1 MDIKFTPSVSMPEN
15 LYPQPAS
22 KLLPDWYKNTDSYYT
37 KEKKPTHDNVIPETI
52 KKCLPVFDA
61 ITSGYIIK
69 TFADVF
75 VTQNPNEIYYSWNSK
90 LENGHDPLEFHKT
103 AQAPQ
108 HPLRMGDNPY
118 PKWHNPWSIKT
129 PPGYSCL
136 FITPLHRD
144 LPFSILPGIVD
155 TDKFITNIHFP
166 FVLTNTNFEGLI
178 PIGTPMA
185 QIIPFKRDSWKLS
198 IGTEKD
204 QKEQQKYFN
213 IMIRKMYD
221 RYKTMGWNKKE
232 FR

>member
-1 MDIKFTPSVSMPEN
+1 MDIKFTPSIHLPEY

-22 KLLPDWYKNTDSYYT
+22 KMLPDWYKKTDSYWT
-37 KEKKPTHDNVIPETI
+37 KEKKPTMDNTLPQTI

-69 TFADVF
+69 TVADVF
-75 VTQNPNEIYYSWNSK
+75 ITKRPEETFYSWTGNF
-90 LENGHDPLEFHKT
+90 ENGESPIEFHNLR
-103 AQAPQ
+103 QAPF
-108 HPLRMGDNPY
+108 HPYNNGENF
-118 PKWHNPWSIKT
+118 PKWNNPWAIKT

-144 LPFSILPGIVD
+144 LPFKILPGVVD
-155 TDKFITNIHFP
+155 TDGFIHNVHFP
-166 FVLTNTNFEGLI
+166 FVLNDLNFEGLI

-185 QIIPFKRDSWKLS
+185 QVIPFKRDSWKMS
-198 IGTEKD
+198 IGNEKD
-204 QKEQQKYFN
+204 KEERQKYFN
-213 IMIRKMYD
+213 IMFRKMYD